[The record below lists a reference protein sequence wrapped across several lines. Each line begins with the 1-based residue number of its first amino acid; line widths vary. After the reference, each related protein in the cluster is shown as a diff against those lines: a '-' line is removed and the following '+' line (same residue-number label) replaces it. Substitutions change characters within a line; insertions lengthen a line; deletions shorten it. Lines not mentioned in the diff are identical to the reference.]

1 MIREQKKLEMIR
13 DKKYDFGAFLLG
25 IFIGQLLEESYERDD
40 KATNCPPHLLSPPIQ
55 RRF

>member
-1 MIREQKKLEMIR
+1 MIR